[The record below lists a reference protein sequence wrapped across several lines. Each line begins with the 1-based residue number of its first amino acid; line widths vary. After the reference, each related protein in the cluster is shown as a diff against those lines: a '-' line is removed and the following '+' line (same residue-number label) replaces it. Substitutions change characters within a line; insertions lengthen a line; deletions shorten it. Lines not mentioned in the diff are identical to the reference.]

1 MNFECINDLVKDLS
15 NKFNAAESDIN
26 ISLEICPANM
36 EGDFT
41 VNCFRLTKVLKQKPD
56 SIADAVLSFL
66 NKHNDVESAN
76 KIKAFVNFGL
86 KSGVLY
92 NNTLANVKTLLKN
105 ATLPDSAKHK
115 ILIEYSAP
123 NTNKP
128 LHLGHLRNNTLG
140 MALCSLL
147 ERVGNEVFGVNLIN
161 DRGIH
166 ICKSMIGYQRFGNDE
181 TPETANKKGD
191 HFVGDFYVLFD
202 KELKRQIEE
211 LKKSNPEL
219 SEKTDE
225 ELFPETEIGK
235 AAQATLIKWENG
247 DPEVI
252 ALWKKMNKWVL
263 DGFSETYKRMGI
275 DFTRVY
281 LESDTYK
288 LGKDIV
294 LDGYKKGIFQKR
306 EDGAI
311 YADLKPFKLTE
322 KVLLRPDAT
331 SVYIT
336 QDIGTTL
343 MKYRDFHPD
352 TQIWVVGDEQIHHFK
367 TLFALVKVLNY
378 ECSEN
383 LHHLAYGMVNLPSGK
398 MKSREG
404 KVVDADN
411 LFDDMQEF
419 AKNATLERCGD
430 NVPEDID
437 DRSEIIALG
446 ALKFMLL
453 KFNPKTTIMFD
464 PEASIKFEGDT
475 GPYVQYVCARINSIL
490 SKAKAKHGDS
500 ILDFSEINWSLLDSK
515 WERKLAIL
523 SAFYSNNLIAAAEK
537 LDCSV
542 LIGFLLNLAKAYN
555 SFYRECPV
563 LAAGNEELIK
573 ARLALSSAVKDI
585 LADGLKTLTIRIPK
599 AM

>member
-1 MNFECINDLVKDLS
+1 MNFECINDLIKDLS
-15 NKFNAAESDIN
+15 DNFEANKSDIN
-26 ISLEICPANM
+26 ITLEICPANM

-56 SIADAVLSFL
+56 VIADNVLNFL
-66 NKHNDVESAN
+66 QKHKDVESAN
-76 KIKAFVNFGL
+76 KIKAFVNFSL
-86 KSGVLY
+86 KSDVLY
-92 NNTLANVKTLLKN
+92 KNTLADVKTLIKN
-105 ATLPDSAKHK
+105 AVLPESEKHK

-147 ERVGNEVFGVNLIN
+147 KRVGNEVFGVNLIN

-166 ICKSMIGYQRFGNDE
+166 ICKSMIAYQRFGNDT
-181 TPETANKKGD
+181 TPDTANKKGD

-202 KELKRQIEE
+202 KELKRQLAE
-211 LKKSNPEL
+211 LRKSKPEL
-219 SEKTDE
+219 SDKTDE
-225 ELFPETEIGK
+225 ELFQETEIGK
-235 AAQATLIKWENG
+235 AAQATLIKWENS

-263 DGFSETYKRMGI
+263 DGFSETYERMGI
-275 DFTRVY
+275 DFSRVY

-294 LDGYKKGIFQKR
+294 LDGYKKGTFKKR

-311 YADLKPFKLTE
+311 FADLKPFKLTE

-378 ECSEN
+378 ECSEK

-404 KVVDADN
+404 TVVDADN
-411 LFDDMQEF
+411 LFDDMHEF

-437 DRSEIIALG
+437 ERSEIIAMG

-490 SKAKAKHGDS
+490 TKAKAKYGDN
-500 ILDFSEINWSLLDSK
+500 ILDLADINWSLLDSK

-523 SAFYSNNLIAAAEK
+523 SAFYLITLLLQLKNLT
-537 LDCSV
+537 V
-542 LIGFLLNLAKAYN
+542 LF
-555 SFYRECPV
+555 
-563 LAAGNEELIK
+563 
-573 ARLALSSAVKDI
+573 
-585 LADGLKTLTIRIPK
+585 
-599 AM
+599 

>member
-1 MNFECINDLVKDLS
+1 MNFVCIDDLIKDLS
-15 NKFNAAESDIN
+15 SKFDIPESGIN

-36 EGDFT
+36 EGEFT

-56 SIADAVLSFL
+56 SISDSVLNFL
-66 NKHNDVESAN
+66 SEHSDVESAN
-76 KIKAFVNFGL
+76 KLKAFVNFSL
-86 KSGVLY
+86 KANVLY
-92 NNTLANVKTLLKN
+92 KNTLADVKTLLKN
-105 ATLPDSAKHK
+105 ATLPESSKQK

-140 MALCSLL
+140 MALTSLL
-147 ERVGNEVFGVNLIN
+147 KRVGNEVFGVNLIN

-166 ICKSMIGYQRFGNDE
+166 ICKSMIAYQRFGKN
-181 TPETANKKGD
+181 ETANKKGD

-202 KELKRQIEE
+202 KELKRQLVE
-211 LKKSNPEL
+211 LRSFNTDL
-219 SEKTDE
+219 TEKTDE
-225 ELFPETEIGK
+225 ELFSETEIGK
-235 AAQATLIKWENG
+235 AAQATLIKWENN
-247 DPEVI
+247 DSETI
-252 ALWKKMNKWVL
+252 ALWKKMNKWVI
-263 DGFSETYKRMGI
+263 DGFTKTYIRMGI
-275 DFTRVY
+275 DFTKVY
-281 LESDTYK
+281 LESETYK
-288 LGKDIV
+288 LGKNIV
-294 LDGYKKGIFQKR
+294 LDGYKKGVFKKR

-311 YADLKPFKLTE
+311 FADLKPFKLTE

-367 TLFALVKVLNY
+367 TLFALIKVLNY

-404 KVVDADN
+404 TVVDADN

-430 NVPEDID
+430 NIPEDID
-437 DRSEIIALG
+437 ERSEIIAQG

-490 SKAKAKHGDS
+490 AKAKTKFGDN
-500 ILDFSEINWSLLDSK
+500 ILDFSKINWSLLDSK

-523 SAFYSNNLIAAAEK
+523 STFYSNSLIAAAEK

-542 LIGFLLNLAKAYN
+542 LIGFLLNLSKAYN

-563 LAAGNEELIK
+563 LIAENEELVK

-585 LADGLKTLTIRIPK
+585 LADGLKTLTIGIPK